1 MKREKI
7 LRGRRNGREARDLER
22 NSVVPSTHVERLT
35 TASDSSSRSLILS
48 HKHPHRQRTNA
59 YRIKYILGFFSK
71 KRKYFFKE
79 EMFPSQCVMEC
90 SMQVSANLVRN
101 LTHYTPLSP

>member
-1 MKREKI
+1 MAGR
-7 LRGRRNGREARDLER
+7 LRVLAALPEA
-22 NSVVPSTHVERLT
+22 PAPFPAPTWQLT
-35 TASDSSSRSLILS
+35 TASDSSSRSLTLS

-101 LTHYTPLSP
+101 LTHYTPPSP